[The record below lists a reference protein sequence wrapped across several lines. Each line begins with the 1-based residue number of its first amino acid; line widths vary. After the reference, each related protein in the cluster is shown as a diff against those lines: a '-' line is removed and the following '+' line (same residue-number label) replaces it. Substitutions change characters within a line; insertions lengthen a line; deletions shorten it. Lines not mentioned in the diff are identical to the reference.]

1 MPVRRS
7 ALVALLLGA
16 ALLRAWSLEVSQD
29 RLKLVLHQGIG
40 RFSLYLDGAAL
51 FVDQDPRTSGIA
63 LLLNNRVYKLG
74 DNTEF
79 RESAESLPGGA
90 RFSWTSR
97 LVTVTES
104 FAFQGPAAV
113 SLSVTITNHTEGEL
127 NAGLRLLLD
136 TYLGETGFPHFRT
149 DRDREINGELSF
161 GRDNMPAY
169 WLSRSSRS
177 PEAPGLQV
185 FLRGG
190 GVTTPE
196 RVVLANWK
204 RLNESPWQYET
215 SPARNFS
222 DLPYSIND
230 SAVCHYYE
238 PILLPAGAS
247 RTFDMLLSG
256 IGGGEAPAI
265 AESARS
271 AAATAALRPDSP
283 RELGI
288 QGDLRVLNGVLQ
300 QLARKLDSRSPFSE
314 EELRLMEQILADL
327 KNRLERYGD

>member
-1 MPVRRS
+1 
-7 ALVALLLGA
+7 
-16 ALLRAWSLEVSQD
+16 
-29 RLKLVLHQGIG
+29 
-40 RFSLYLDGAAL
+40 
-51 FVDQDPRTSGIA
+51 
-63 LLLNNRVYKLG
+63 
-74 DNTEF
+74 
-79 RESAESLPGGA
+79 
-90 RFSWTSR
+90 
-97 LVTVTES
+97 VTES
-104 FAFQGPAAV
+104 FAFQGQAAV
-113 SLSVTITNHTEGEL
+113 SLSVTITNHTEGGL

-149 DRDREINGELSF
+149 DREREINGELSF
-161 GRDNMPAY
+161 GTDNMPAY
-169 WLSRSSRS
+169 WLSRPSRP

-190 GVTTPE
+190 GVTTPD

-247 RTFDMLLSG
+247 RTFDILLSG
-256 IGGGEAPAI
+256 IGGGEAPAA
-265 AESARS
+265 AEPARLP
-271 AAATAALRPDSP
+271 AATAALSPDSP

-288 QGDLRVLNGVLQ
+288 QGDLRVLNSVLQ
-300 QLARKLDSRSPFSE
+300 QLALKLDSRSPFSE

-327 KNRLERYGD
+327 KKRLERYGD